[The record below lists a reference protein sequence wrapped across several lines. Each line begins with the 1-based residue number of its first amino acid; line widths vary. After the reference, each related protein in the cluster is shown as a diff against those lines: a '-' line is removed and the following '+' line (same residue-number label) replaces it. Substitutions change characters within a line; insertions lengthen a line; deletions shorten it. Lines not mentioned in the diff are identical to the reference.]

1 MQAVI
6 YCGGFGNRLGK
17 ITRYLPKPLI
27 KINGKPF
34 LYYLIENL
42 KRFGINHIIFLSY
55 YQNKKIIK
63 FVKKLKYLNIKLNVI
78 TEPEASGT
86 AGSLLLARKYLKKEF
101 FLLNGDTY
109 FNFNILELKK
119 KFYENKK
126 KIIIAALT
134 ESKNKRF
141 LNLPVSKKHVSKDN
155 KINYVNGGYYYV
167 SKKIISRIDNCFS
180 LENEVFPKLIKE
192 KQMSCLPFVSKKN
205 YFIDIGVPKDLKRSG
220 SFLKKILNKKA
231 VFLDRDGVINYDLG
245 YVYEIKNFRWRPK
258 IVKFIKYLNDN
269 DFYVIIVSNQ
279 SGIGRGYYSEK
290 DVFKLHEWVNK
301 KLNILGAHIDEFKI
315 APYFKDSKKYS
326 SDYNF
331 FLRKPN
337 PGMIL
342 EVFNKW
348 NILPNKSVLI
358 GDQFSDMMV
367 AKNAKLRHSFNVK
380 KISINRIIKH
390 KFFK

>member
-34 LYYLIENL
+34 LHYVIENL
-42 KRFGINHIIFLSY
+42 KRFGINHIILLSY
-55 YQNKKIIK
+55 YKNKKIIK
-63 FVKKLKYLNIKLNVI
+63 FVKEQKYLNIKLNVI
-78 TEPEASGT
+78 TEPKASGT
-86 AGSLLLARKYLKKEF
+86 AGSLFLAKKYLKKEF

-109 FNFNILELKK
+109 FNFNVLELKK

-126 KIIIAALT
+126 KLIVAALT
-134 ESKNKRF
+134 KSKNKRF
-141 LNLPVSKKHVSKDN
+141 LNLPASKKYVTKNN

-167 SKKIISRIDNCFS
+167 SKKIISKIDNCFS
-180 LENEVFPKLIKE
+180 LENEVFPKLIK
-192 KQMSCLPFVSKKN
+192 KKYMSCIPFVGKKN
-205 YFIDIGVPKDLKRSG
+205 YFIDIGVPKDLKKAS
-220 SFLKKILNKKA
+220 SYLKKILNRKT

-245 YVYEIKNFRWRPK
+245 YVHEIKNFIWKPK

-269 DFYVIIVSNQ
+269 DFYVIIISNQ
-279 SGIGRGYYSEK
+279 SGIGRGFYSEK
-290 DVFKLHEWVNK
+290 DVYKLHEWVNLE
-301 KLNILGAHIDEFKI
+301 LNILGAHIDEFKI
-315 APYFKDSKKYS
+315 APYFKNSTKYS

-342 EVFNKW
+342 EAFNKW
-348 NILPNKSVLI
+348 NIFPNKSVLI
-358 GDQFSDMMV
+358 GDQPSDMIV

-380 KISINRIIKH
+380 RISISKIIQH